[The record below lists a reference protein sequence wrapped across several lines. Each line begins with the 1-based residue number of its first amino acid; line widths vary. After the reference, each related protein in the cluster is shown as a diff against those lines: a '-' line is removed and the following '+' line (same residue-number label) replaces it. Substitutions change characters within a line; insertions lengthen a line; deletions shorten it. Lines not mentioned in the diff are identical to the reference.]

1 MTKLKKDI
9 NAFGVFSIASGAMIS
24 SGIFILPGLAFSKV
38 GSWLFLSYFIAGFL
52 GLFGIL
58 SMIELTTA
66 MPRSGGDYYIINK
79 TFGPLL
85 GTISGFLGW
94 FALALKSSFAI
105 FGISE
110 IVKIYTGI
118 NPLISGLI
126 LCLLFVVINI
136 LGTKEAVSFQ
146 IGMVLTLIVLMIV
159 YIFFGIPH
167 LHLEYFDLKKGID
180 VNNIFMTAG
189 FIFISFGGLLKVANM
204 AEEVNNPRK
213 NLPLG
218 LVCSVSVVTI
228 LYVCMIFIMTGT
240 LPGDIF
246 AKSLTPVADSAQL
259 TMGNIGYII
268 ILVAS
273 VLAFFTTANAGIMAA
288 SRYPMALSLDKLIP
302 SAFGRINRKTGTP
315 ILATLF
321 TGILIYLS
329 LLLPLET
336 LVKAASTVILSSYIL
351 TNLSVIVFRESKI
364 KNYKPSY
371 KAPFYPFLQ
380 ILSIVIF
387 IYFII
392 NLGSSA
398 IEVSMII
405 LLAAIAVYIL
415 YGRHRAQKVSALVH
429 VMRRVADELLVDET
443 LEDDLREIIIDRDRI
458 EQDDFDIL
466 LKKTKILDIAS
477 PQDYNSL
484 IKTAAP
490 DIASE
495 LNISETEIVE
505 KFEKWYQNGD
515 SAVNNF
521 LAIPHIIIEGTDTI
535 FMYIIRA
542 KDGIKFSDAYP
553 SIKAVFLL
561 CGTRDDRVRHLKT
574 IAAVASL
581 SEQHDFKKKW
591 LVAENTVC
599 LKNFLVLN
607 DRKRYF

>member
-1 MTKLKKDI
+1 MAKLRKDI

-85 GTISGFLGW
+85 GTVSGFLGW
-94 FALALKSSFAI
+94 FALSLKSSFAI

-118 NPLISGLI
+118 NPLISSLI

-136 LGTKEAVSFQ
+136 IGTKEAVSFQ
-146 IGMVLTLIVLMIV
+146 IGMVLTLIVLMGV

-167 LHLEYFDLKKGID
+167 FHFEYFSLKKGVDI
-180 VNNIFMTAG
+180 NNVFMTAG

-204 AEEVNNPRK
+204 AEEVKNPRK

-218 LVCSVSVVTI
+218 LVCSVTVVTI
-228 LYVCMIFIMTGT
+228 LYVAMVLIMTGT
-240 LPGDIF
+240 LSSEVF

-259 TMGNIGYII
+259 TMGNIGYLI
-268 ILVAS
+268 ILIAS

-302 SAFGRINRKTGTP
+302 SIFGRINKKTETP

-371 KAPFYPFLQ
+371 KAPFYPWLQ
-380 ILSIVIF
+380 ILSIAIF
-387 IYFII
+387 IFFII
-392 NLGSSA
+392 DLGSSA
-398 IEVSMII
+398 IEISLVI
-405 LLAAIAVYIL
+405 LLAAVVVYII
-415 YGRHRAQKVSALVH
+415 YGRHRAQRVSALVH
-429 VMRRVADELLVDET
+429 VMRRVADELLVDES

-466 LKKTKILDIAS
+466 LKQAKIIDITS
-477 PQDYNSL
+477 SHDYSSI
-484 IKTAAP
+484 IKVAAP

-495 LNISETEIVE
+495 LHLSEDEIIE
-505 KFEKWYQNGD
+505 KFQEWYNSCE
-515 SAVNNF
+515 SAVNDF
-521 LAIPHIIIEGTDTI
+521 LAIPHIVIDGTDTM
-535 FMYIIRA
+535 FMYIIRS
-542 KDGIKFSDAYP
+542 KEGIKFSETYS

-581 SEQHDFKKKW
+581 SEQHEFKKKW
-591 LVAENTVC
+591 LAAENTVC